1 MSLGLA
7 FRAFFAVLLRR
18 DSAERVRAVLNAPTA
33 TTQETLPAP
42 EKPTEKSTK
51 NPTEKT
57 TPATPKPADAPPKRS
72 EALTLLSTLQREA
85 RLIDLVMEPLDG
97 VDDAAIGAAV
107 REVLRDSQ
115 KALNRMFAL
124 QPLADEEEGAS
135 LSLPASASPALYRLV
150 GSATSATRGSVTH
163 RGWRATKCEVPKWTG
178 SPSES
183 NVLAPIEVEVD

>member
-7 FRAFFAVLLRR
+7 FRAFFAVLSRR
-18 DSAERVRAVLNAPTA
+18 ESAERVRAALAPPA
-33 TTQETLPAP
+33 SKMQENLPAP
-42 EKPTEKSTK
+42 AKSAEKPSA
-51 NPTEKT
+51 T
-57 TPATPKPADAPPKRS
+57 TAKPVDAPPKRS